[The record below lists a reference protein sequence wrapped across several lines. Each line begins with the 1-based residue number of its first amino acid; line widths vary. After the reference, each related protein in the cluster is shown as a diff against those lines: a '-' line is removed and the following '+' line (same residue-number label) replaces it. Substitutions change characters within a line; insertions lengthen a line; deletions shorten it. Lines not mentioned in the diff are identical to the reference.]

1 MEYILIALLLLC
13 SAFCSGTEIA
23 YTSLNKLK
31 LHKENE
37 KPTRTQRLVAYIYNH
52 YDNALSTIL
61 IGNNL
66 VNIAATSVATVIAY
80 NLASAMAGG
89 ISEDAASSITTVV
102 MTVLILI
109 FGEISPK
116 IFAKRANEAFSRFC
130 AVPLR
135 CMMTVLYPV
144 IWLVEQLIDALA
156 KLWGT
161 AADTAVTEEDLSA
174 MLDTIEDEG
183 VMEEETTELLQSAL
197 DFSET
202 TAQEILVPRVDML
215 AIDIEDSYDEIVKTA
230 LDAPFS
236 RIPVYEGSID
246 NIIGVLHVNHL
257 LRDLTL
263 GEKVNIR
270 SLLLPP
276 LFIHKTMRL
285 NTIMDEL
292 RAHKMH
298 IAVVVDEYGGTMGM
312 VTMEDV
318 LEELVGDIWDERD
331 VIENEFSDNADGTVD
346 VDGDVSISELLERFD
361 LDDKDVDSDYV
372 TLGGWA
378 IEMLGGY
385 PQVGDSFRFKNLTVT
400 VAEMDDLRITLLR
413 VKAEPVSEDNE
424 E

>member
-1 MEYILIALLLLC
+1 MD
-13 SAFCSGTEIA
+13 GG
-23 YTSLNKLK
+23 SLPLY
-31 LHKENE
+31 LA
-37 KPTRTQRLVAYIYNH
+37 LVAFILFSGYFAASETAFASMNRIRVKSLADDGNKKAKR
-52 YDNALSTIL
+52 ALRIADQFDKMLTTVL

-66 VNIAATSVATVIAY
+66 MHIGCASLATLLATRLWGDGAVATTTLVTTIVLFLVAETLPKSY
-80 NLASAMAGG
+80 AKANPEKVAMAFAPSLGLLMKLLTPL
-89 ISEDAASSITTVV
+89 D
-102 MTVLILI
+102 LI
-109 FGEISPK
+109 FGTISK
-116 IFAKRANEAFSRFC
+116 
-130 AVPLR
+130 
-135 CMMTVLYPV
+135 
-144 IWLVEQLIDALA
+144 LVEKLA
-156 KLWGT
+156 GGEEQPT
-161 AADTAVTEEDLSA
+161 VTEEEFQEI
-174 MLDTIEDEG
+174 LDTIEEEG
-183 VMEEETTELLQSAL
+183 TIEEETTELLQSAL

-385 PQVGDSFRFKNLTVT
+385 PQVGDSFRFKNLVVT
-400 VAEMDDLRITLLR
+400 VAEMEDLRITLLR
-413 VKAEPVSEDNE
+413 VKAEPVSEETE

>member
-1 MEYILIALLLLC
+1 
-13 SAFCSGTEIA
+13 
-23 YTSLNKLK
+23 
-31 LHKENE
+31 
-37 KPTRTQRLVAYIYNH
+37 
-52 YDNALSTIL
+52 
-61 IGNNL
+61 
-66 VNIAATSVATVIAY
+66 
-80 NLASAMAGG
+80 
-89 ISEDAASSITTVV
+89 

-116 IFAKRANEAFSRFC
+116 IFAKRANESFSRFC

-144 IWLVEQLIDALA
+144 IWLVEHLIDALG

-161 AADTAVTEEDLSA
+161 AGDTAVTEEDLSA

-183 VMEEETTELLQSAL
+183 VLEEETTELLQSAL
-197 DFSET
+197 DFSDT

-215 AIDIEDSYDEIVKTA
+215 AIDIEDSYEEIVKAA

-263 GEKVNIR
+263 GAKVNIR

-385 PQVGDSFRFKNLTVT
+385 PQVGDSFRFKNLVVT
-400 VAEMDDLRITLLR
+400 VAEMEDLRITLLR
-413 VKAEPVSEDNE
+413 VKAEPVSEETE

>member
-1 MEYILIALLLLC
+1 MDSSYWPYIAIVILIMF
-13 SAFCSGTEIA
+13 SAFFSGSEIA
-23 YTSLNKLK
+23 LSSVNKVRIRK
-31 LHKENE
+31 KAESGGMADRQTQYVVENFN
-37 KPTRTQRLVAYIYNH
+37 KTLP
-52 YDNALSTIL
+52 TIL

-66 VNIAATSVATVIAY
+66 VNVASSSVATVIAMD
-80 NLASAMAGG
+80 LVGEAGAGYATG
-89 ISEDAASSITTVV
+89 I